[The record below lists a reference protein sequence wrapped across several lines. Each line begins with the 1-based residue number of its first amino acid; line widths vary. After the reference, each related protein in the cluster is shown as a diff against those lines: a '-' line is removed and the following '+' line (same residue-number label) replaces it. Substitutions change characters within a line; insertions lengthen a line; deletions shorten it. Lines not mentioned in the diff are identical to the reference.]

1 MTDGNA
7 ISGLRR
13 RRRKRRLTA
22 AILLLAALGL
32 LPRPASA
39 GSSTAQLGVSL
50 TIVAGCGVSS
60 RPFGPAAAGPTS
72 QQVAVNV
79 SCDNAVPYRVETY
92 RTVVVDTGSNG
103 VNVTVAETPNRRGA

>member
-1 MTDGNA
+1 M
-7 ISGLRR
+7 
-13 RRRKRRLTA
+13 
-22 AILLLAALGL
+22 AALGL

-50 TIVAGCGVSS
+50 TIVAGCGVSG
-60 RPFGPAAAGPTS
+60 RPLGPAAQSSAAGPTT

-92 RTVVVDTGSNG
+92 RAVIVDTGAKG
-103 VNVTVAETPNRRGA
+103 VNVTVVY

>member
-13 RRRKRRLTA
+13 RRRKRRATA

-32 LPRPASA
+32 LPGPAFA

-50 TIVAGCGVSS
+50 TIVAGCGVSG
-60 RPFGPAAAGPTS
+60 RPLGSGAAGPTT

-92 RTVVVDTGSNG
+92 RAVVVDTGSNG
-103 VNVTVAETPNRRGA
+103 INVTVIY

>member
-13 RRRKRRLTA
+13 RRRKRRATA

-32 LPRPASA
+32 LPGPAFA

-50 TIVAGCGVSS
+50 TIVAGCGVSG
-60 RPFGPAAAGPTS
+60 RPLGSAAQSSAAGPTT

-79 SCDNAVPYRVETY
+79 SCDNVVPYRVETY
-92 RTVVVDTGSNG
+92 RAVIVDTGAKG
-103 VNVTVAETPNRRGA
+103 VNVTVVY

>member
-1 MTDGNA
+1 M
-7 ISGLRR
+7 
-13 RRRKRRLTA
+13 
-22 AILLLAALGL
+22 

-50 TIVAGCGVSS
+50 TIVAGCGVSG
-60 RPFGPAAAGPTS
+60 RPLGPGARSSAAGPTT

-92 RTVVVDTGSNG
+92 RAVVVDTGSNG
-103 VNVTVAETPNRRGA
+103 INVTVIY

>member
-7 ISGLRR
+7 FSGLRR
-13 RRRKRRLTA
+13 LRRKRRLTA
-22 AILLLAALGL
+22 AILLLAAPGL
-32 LPRPASA
+32 LPGPASA

-50 TIVAGCGVSS
+50 TIVAGCGVSG
-60 RPFGPAAAGPTS
+60 RPLGSAAQSGAAGPTT

-92 RTVVVDTGSNG
+92 RTVIVDTGSNG
-103 VNVTVAETPNRRGA
+103 VSITVVY

>member
-1 MTDGNA
+1 M
-7 ISGLRR
+7 
-13 RRRKRRLTA
+13 
-22 AILLLAALGL
+22 

-50 TIVAGCGVSS
+50 TIVAGCGVSG
-60 RPFGPAAAGPTS
+60 RPLGPGAQVIASGPTA

-92 RTVVVDTGSNG
+92 RAVVVDTGSNG
-103 VNVTVAETPNRRGA
+103 INVTVIY